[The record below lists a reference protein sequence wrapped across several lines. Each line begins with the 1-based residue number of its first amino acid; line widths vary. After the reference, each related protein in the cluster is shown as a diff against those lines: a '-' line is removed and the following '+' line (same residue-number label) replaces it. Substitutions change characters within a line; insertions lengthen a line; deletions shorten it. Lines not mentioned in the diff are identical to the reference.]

1 MLALIAWLGRV
12 CQGVCLGMMRALGV
26 WEVMDSA
33 VGGRAPDMSA
43 YRGER
48 IAEREDYECSVRGR
62 QFRGARGEGY
72 MNKKIVT

>member
-43 YRGER
+43 CRGER
-48 IAEREDYECSVRGR
+48 IAEKEDNECERKTIQRSQGRGIH
-62 QFRGARGEGY
+62 EY
-72 MNKKIVT
+72 KDCDLT